1 MGYGNGS
8 IMFENIKKTI
18 DDSMDHLNPFE
29 EMDSDT
35 GSMLPE
41 HVDQFIKDKKANEE
55 HKKKED
61 EMVKNWQEEIE
72 INKGVNNEKI

>member
-1 MGYGNGS
+1 
-8 IMFENIKKTI
+8 MFENIKKTI

-35 GSMLPE
+35 GSILPE

-61 EMVKNWQEEIE
+61 QMVKNWQEEIE

>member
-8 IMFENIKKTI
+8 VMFENIKKTI
-18 DDSMDHLNPFE
+18 DDSMEHINPFE

-35 GSMLPE
+35 GSILPE
-41 HVDQFIKDKKANEE
+41 HVDQFLKDKKDIE

-61 EMVKNWQEEIE
+61 EMVKNWQDEIE
-72 INKGVNNEKI
+72 INKGGK

>member
-1 MGYGNGS
+1 MGYGNGP

-29 EMDSDT
+29 EMDSDS
-35 GSMLPE
+35 GSILPE
-41 HVDQFIKDKKANEE
+41 HVDQFIKDKKDIE

-61 EMVKNWQEEIE
+61 EMVKNWQDEIE
-72 INKGVNNEKI
+72 INKGENNE

>member
-1 MGYGNGS
+1 MK
-8 IMFENIKKTI
+8 IF
-18 DDSMDHLNPFE
+18 DDSINHLNPFE

-61 EMVKNWQEEIE
+61 EMVKNWQEEME
-72 INKGVNNEKI
+72 INKGVNNG

>member
-1 MGYGNGS
+1 MGHGNGP

-29 EMDSDT
+29 EVSSDS
-35 GSMLPE
+35 GPILPE
-41 HVDQFIKDKKANEE
+41 HVDQFIKDKRNIE

-61 EMVKNWQEEIE
+61 QMVKNWQEEIE
-72 INKGVNNEKI
+72 INKGEK

>member
-18 DDSMDHLNPFE
+18 DDSMDNLNPFE
-29 EMDSDT
+29 EVSSDS
-35 GSMLPE
+35 GSIMPE
-41 HVDQFIKDKKANEE
+41 HVEKFLKDKRNME

-61 EMVKNWQEEIE
+61 EMIKTWKDEIAM
-72 INKGVNNEKI
+72 NKGVK

>member
-18 DDSMDHLNPFE
+18 DDSMDNLNPFE
-29 EMDSDT
+29 EVSSDS
-35 GSMLPE
+35 GSIMPE
-41 HVDQFIKDKKANEE
+41 HVEKFLKDKRNME

-61 EMVKNWQEEIE
+61 GMIKTWKDEIAM
-72 INKGVNNEKI
+72 NKGGK

>member
-1 MGYGNGS
+1 MGYGNSS

-18 DDSMDHLNPFE
+18 DDSIDHLNPFE
-29 EMDSDT
+29 EVSSDS
-35 GSMLPE
+35 GSILPK
-41 HVDQFIKDKKANEE
+41 HVDQFIKDKKDIE

-72 INKGVNNEKI
+72 INKGVNNE

>member
-1 MGYGNGS
+1 MK
-8 IMFENIKKTI
+8 IF
-18 DDSMDHLNPFE
+18 DDSINHLNPFE

-41 HVDQFIKDKKANEE
+41 HVDQFIKDKKANDE

-61 EMVKNWQEEIE
+61 EMVKNWQEEME
-72 INKGVNNEKI
+72 INKGVNNE

>member
-1 MGYGNGS
+1 MGYGNGP

-18 DDSMDHLNPFE
+18 DDSIDNLNPFE

-35 GSMLPE
+35 GSILPE
-41 HVDQFIKDKKANEE
+41 HVDQFIKDKKANDE

-61 EMVKNWQEEIE
+61 AMIKNWQDEIE
-72 INKGVNNEKI
+72 INKGVNNE

>member
-18 DDSMDHLNPFE
+18 DDSMDNLNPFE
-29 EMDSDT
+29 EVSSDT
-35 GSMLPE
+35 GSILPE

-61 EMVKNWQEEIE
+61 EMVKNWQEEME
-72 INKGVNNEKI
+72 INKGVNNG